1 MKFRRNL
8 EKRGVKYNVL
18 RSVKFFTAYFL
29 KFGIGEPSKYTE
41 DFLVTSVFINSLAYF
56 CLLATVRMSYFD
68 FVSTL
73 FLFYTWVHSSD

>member
-8 EKRGVKYNVL
+8 ENRGAEDNVL

-29 KFGIGEPSKYTE
+29 KFGMGEPSKYTDE
-41 DFLVTSVFINSLAYF
+41 FLVTSVFINSLACF

-73 FLFYTWVHSSD
+73 FIFYVWVHSSD